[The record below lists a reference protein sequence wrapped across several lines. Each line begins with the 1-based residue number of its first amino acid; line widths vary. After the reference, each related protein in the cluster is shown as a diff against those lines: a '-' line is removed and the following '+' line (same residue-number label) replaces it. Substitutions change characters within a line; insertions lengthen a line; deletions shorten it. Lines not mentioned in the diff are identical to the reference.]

1 MGDKMKLLLMTTA
14 LVLSTLTAQAATFGT
29 LQIAGPGC
37 TNKTSELKVIS
48 EAESLYALPLNLY
61 VKKEQGVSLDR
72 KACTAS
78 LPVTLA
84 TGEKLVIEN
93 TSQKVNTRVHP
104 GGTAKTQLEVFL
116 AGGKG
121 EVLKAESVAADKYVS
136 SRHELS
142 QGGVVAES
150 SCGGEVIVRANA
162 SGVAM
167 GQAKVSIYHED
178 LKLNLK
184 IVKCSQ

>member
-1 MGDKMKLLLMTTA
+1 MKLLLTTA
-14 LVLSTLTAQAATFGT
+14 ALIFSTLTAQAATFGT

-37 TNKTSELKVIS
+37 SNKTSELKLIS
-48 EAESLYALPLNLY
+48 EAESLYTLPLNLY

-78 LPVTLA
+78 LSVTLA
-84 TGEKLVIEN
+84 SDEKLVIEN

-104 GGTAKTQLEVFL
+104 GGTAKAQLEVFL

-142 QGGVVAES
+142 QGGVVTES

-184 IVKCSQ
+184 VVKCTH